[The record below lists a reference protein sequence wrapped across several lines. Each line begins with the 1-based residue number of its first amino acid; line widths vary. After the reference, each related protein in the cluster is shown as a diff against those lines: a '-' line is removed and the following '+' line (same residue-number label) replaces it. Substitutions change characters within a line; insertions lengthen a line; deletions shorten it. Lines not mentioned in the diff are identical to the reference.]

1 MSALAI
7 QFDRGGV
14 FLPALGLWL
23 DPHESKTAKNEVC
36 FVSHAHS
43 DHTALHREIILSA
56 PTSKLMHARIAGEW
70 IERIL
75 EFGEKRTVSA
85 HTGQPFD
92 ITLTPAGHIF
102 GSAMSLIE
110 SEGQSLLY
118 TGDFK
123 LRRGLSAEPCAP
135 LKADTLIMETTYGQS
150 KYRFPPTA
158 EVIQGIIRFC
168 REALDNDET
177 PVLLGYS
184 LGKSQ
189 EILCGLGEAGL
200 PLMLHGTVHRLT
212 KIYEGFGQCFP
223 PYEKYEAGSARGKVL
238 LCPPNVSNS
247 AMLRNLGKVRVAVL
261 TGWAV
266 DPNCRF
272 RYQAHAAFPLSDHA
286 DFPDLIELVKQVQPK
301 KVFTLHG
308 FAAQFAQTL
317 RDLGYDAQAISEED
331 QLALPLAFATTAAK
345 KRAPTSTPQHAT
357 LPYTVTTLPEH
368 QLFSRFAETC
378 AQIGATTKKLEKTK
392 ILADYLRELENSALT
407 SAAVWFTGSPF
418 AGTENKALQLGWAI
432 IRDVLCSTADISE
445 AEFGQI
451 YLKHSDLGE
460 ATFEALQ
467 THASGTA
474 RLQPSRFETQSSA
487 LSPPH
492 LSLTLQSIDLL
503 FRNLHT
509 AKGPTGKLPI
519 LAAAIEKCSPLEA
532 KFLIKILTGDLRIGL
547 KEGLVEDAIA
557 QAYNVSLDEV
567 KTANLLLGHIGE
579 TASLARAGQ
588 LTSVTLIPFRP
599 VKYMLASPEPTAA
612 DIWQRVLEWL
622 DGGKARKE
630 SATLG
635 LRVPIAP
642 PTVWIEDKYD
652 GVRAQMHKVGDTV
665 SIYSRDLKDI
675 THTFIEIADTARK
688 LPEDF
693 IIDGELVAMR
703 AGQALPYSELQRR
716 LGRKEGDLFLND
728 QIPVQFVAFDLLW
741 LAGESLTNQPL
752 RTRRQHLEKLAAF
765 NDIANPGRASV
776 PTSPEFQSEIL
787 NLKSEIP
794 TQSSVLSPQSSSST
808 LNSQLSTHNLSL
820 ALITQAASAED
831 IEHAFTAARAR
842 GNEGL
847 MIKDPQSIY
856 TPGRRGLAW
865 LKLKKAFA
873 TLDCVVIG
881 AEYGHGKRKHV
892 LSDYTFAVRDDQT
905 GDLKIIG
912 KAYSGLTDAEI
923 ARLTQHFLK
932 KTIRQQGRYHLVQ
945 PDTVLEIAFDLLQP
959 SQRHNSGLAMRFPR
973 IVRIREDKT
982 PADIDTLATAWRLA
996 RGAAEDQPA

>member
-1 MSALAI
+1 MSALSI
-7 QFDRGGV
+7 QFHRGGV
-14 FLPALGLWL
+14 LLPRLGLWL
-23 DPHESKTAKNEVC
+23 DPHEPKTGEEIC

-56 PTSKLMHARIAGEW
+56 PTSKLMHARIPGEW
-70 IERIL
+70 VERIQ
-75 EFGEKRTVSA
+75 EFAAKHAVRGPRGE
-85 HTGQPFD
+85 FN

-110 SEGQSLLY
+110 ADGGSLLY

-123 LRRGLSAEPCAP
+123 MRRGLSAEPCVP
-135 LKADTLIMETTYGQS
+135 VRADTLIMETTYGQP

-158 EVIQGIIRFC
+158 EVIQGVIRFC

-200 PLMLHGTVHRLT
+200 PIMLHGTVHRLT
-212 KIYEGFGQCFP
+212 KIYESFGQSFP
-223 PYEKYEAGSARGKVL
+223 PYEKYEAGAARGKVL

-247 AMLRNLGKVRVAVL
+247 AMLRSLGKVRLAVL

-301 KVFTLHG
+301 KVYTLHG
-308 FAAQFAQTL
+308 FASDFAQTL
-317 RDLGYDAQAISEED
+317 RDLGYDAQALSEED
-331 QLALPLAFATTAAK
+331 QLALPLAFAGGQKKSAVSISASAK
-345 KRAPTSTPQHAT
+345 SDLT
-357 LPYTVTTLPEH
+357 
-368 QLFSRFAETC
+368 QLSSANVPASPNLFARFAEAC
-378 AQIGATTKKLEKTK
+378 ADIGATTKKLEKTK
-392 ILADYLRELENSALT
+392 RLAAYLNTLEGPALAP
-407 SAAVWFTGSPF
+407 AAVWFTGNPF
-418 AGTENKALQLGWAI
+418 PGSQNKALQLGWAI
-432 IRDVLCSTADISE
+432 IRDVLCAAGELTESD
-445 AEFGQI
+445 FGQV

-467 THASGTA
+467 RANHPGGV
-474 RLQPSRFETQSSA
+474 
-487 LSPPH
+487 
-492 LSLTLQSIDLL
+492 LTIEAMDGL
-503 FRNLHT
+503 FQNLHT
-509 AKGPTGKLPI
+509 AKGARGKQPLL
-519 LAAAIEKCSPLEA
+519 LAAMTQCSPLEG
-532 KFLIKILTGDLRIGL
+532 KFLVKILTGDLRIGL

-557 QAYNVSLDEV
+557 QAFHVSLDQV
-567 KTANLLLGHIGE
+567 KTANLLLGHVGE
-579 TASLARAGQ
+579 TAALARAGQ
-588 LTSVTLIPFRP
+588 LAAVTLVPFRP

-612 DIWQRVLEWL
+612 DIWQRVLEWH
-622 DGGKARKE
+622 DGGKARAE
-630 SATLG
+630 SASLG
-635 LRVPIAP
+635 LKLPAQA

-652 GVRAQMHKVGDTV
+652 GIRAQLHKVADVV

-675 THTFIEIADTARK
+675 TATFREIADAARK

-693 IIDGELVAMR
+693 IIDGEMVAMR
-703 AGQALPYSELQRR
+703 GRQALPYSELQRR

-741 LAGESLTNQPL
+741 LTGESFMNGPL
-752 RTRRQHLEKLAAF
+752 RARRQLLEKLSPGAF
-765 NDIANPGRASV
+765 QLAQITPAS
-776 PTSPEFQSEIL
+776 
-787 NLKSEIP
+787 
-794 TQSSVLSPQSSSST
+794 
-808 LNSQLSTHNLSL
+808 
-820 ALITQAASAED
+820 SAED
-831 IEHAFTAARAR
+831 IEAAFVAARAR

-873 TLDCVVIG
+873 TLDCVVVS
-881 AEYGHGKRKHV
+881 AEYGHGKRKAV
-892 LSDYTFAVRDDQT
+892 LSDYTFAVRDEAT
-905 GDLKIIG
+905 GELRTIG
-912 KAYSGLTDAEI
+912 KAYTGLTDAEI

-932 KTIRQQGRYHLVQ
+932 RTLRHSGRHHIVE

-959 SQRHNSGLAMRFPR
+959 SARHDSGLAMRFPR

-982 PADIDTLATAWRLA
+982 PADIDTLSTAWRLA
-996 RGAAEDQPA
+996 RSAQEATLEQT

>member
-1 MSALAI
+1 MSALSI
-7 QFDRGGV
+7 RFDRGGV
-14 FLPALGLWL
+14 LLPKLGLWL
-23 DPHESKTAKNEVC
+23 DPHEPKTGPEIC

-56 PTSKLMHARIAGEW
+56 PTSKLMHARIPGEW

-75 EFGEKRTVSA
+75 QFGETQTIRDF
-85 HTGQPFD
+85 Q

-110 SEGQSLLY
+110 AGGQSLLY

-123 LRRGLSAEPCAP
+123 LRKGLSAEPCQP
-135 LKADTLIMETTYGQS
+135 VRADYLIMETTYGQP

-212 KIYEGFGQCFP
+212 RIYENFGQCFP
-223 PYEKYEAGSARGKVL
+223 PYEKYEADAARGKVL

-286 DFPDLIELVKQVQPK
+286 DFPDLIEFVKQVQPK

-308 FAAQFAQTL
+308 FASDFAQTL
-317 RDLGYDAQAISEED
+317 RDLGYDAQALSEED
-331 QLALPLAFATTAAK
+331 QLALPLAFAGNQIRRKAPSKTVPELVAAGH
-345 KRAPTSTPQHAT
+345 P
-357 LPYTVTTLPEH
+357 
-368 QLFSRFAETC
+368 FSKFAQAC

-392 ILADYLRELENSALT
+392 ILAGYFSELEGAALVA
-407 SAAVWFTGSPF
+407 AAVWFTGNPF
-418 AGTENKALQLGWAI
+418 AGSQNKSLQLGWAV
-432 IRDVLCSTADISE
+432 IRDVLCSA
-445 AEFGQI
+445 AEFNESDFGQI

-467 THASGTA
+467 RREHPGGA
-474 RLQPSRFETQSSA
+474 
-487 LSPPH
+487 
-492 LSLTLQSIDLL
+492 LTLESVNAL
-503 FRNLHT
+503 FESLHT
-509 AKGPTGKLPI
+509 AKGPRAKQPI
-519 LAAAIEKCSPLEA
+519 LARVIEQCSPLEA
-532 KFLIKILTGDLRIGL
+532 KFLVKVLTGDLRIGL

-557 QAYNVSLDEV
+557 QAFSASLDEV

-579 TASLARAGQ
+579 TAALARAGQ
-588 LTSVTLIPFRP
+588 LTSVTVIPFRP

-612 DIWQRVLEWL
+612 DIWQRILEWH
-622 DGGKARKE
+622 DGGKTRGE
-630 SATLG
+630 SSSLG
-635 LRVPIAP
+635 LKVQITP

-652 GVRAQMHKVGDTV
+652 GIRAQMHKVGDVV
-665 SIYSRDLKDI
+665 SIYSRDLKEI
-675 THTFIEIADTARK
+675 TATFQELADAARK

-693 IIDGELVAMR
+693 ILDGEIVAMR
-703 AGQALPYSELQRR
+703 GQQALPYAELQRR
-716 LGRKEGDLFLND
+716 LGRKEGDLFLSE

-741 LAGESLTNQPL
+741 LAGESFMNHAL
-752 RTRRQHLEKLAAF
+752 RVRRQLLEKLT
-765 NDIANPGRASV
+765 PGGFR
-776 PTSPEFQSEIL
+776 L
-787 NLKSEIP
+787 
-794 TQSSVLSPQSSSST
+794 TQ
-808 LNSQLSTHNLSL
+808 
-820 ALITQAASAED
+820 ITPAVSAED
-831 IEHAFTAARAR
+831 IEAAFVAARAR

-873 TLDCVVIG
+873 TLDCVVVG
-881 AEYGHGKRKHV
+881 AEYGHGKRKAV
-892 LSDYTFAVRDDQT
+892 LSDYTFAVRDET
-905 GDLKIIG
+905 TNELKIIG

-932 KTIRQQGRYHLVQ
+932 TTVRQSGRFHLVQ

-959 SQRHNSGLAMRFPR
+959 SSRHNSGLAMRFPR

-982 PADIDTLATAWRLA
+982 PAEIDTLATAWRLA
-996 RGAAEDQPA
+996 RGAEEAALEPTT